1 MASELEAFAG
11 ALLALDGLIEREI
24 LRLRVRYQLSLD
36 ELRGLYITD
45 AQVDD
50 LLAGAPAGAAPSE
63 PGNASDSIRDFL
75 HALDAIPAARWR
87 HLCDVHALSLLER
100 ALVLLAFAPELD
112 LKYETLYAYLNNDIT
127 RKWPTLDLARRL
139 LAPSASGKAAVAAL
153 LAPGST
159 LWRSNLVELLP
170 APAASPSRL
179 QAGLAL
185 HRSATRFL
193 VGQTLHPDAGPAA
206 CDEAADASV
215 LAHVRVMA
223 GNDPPVL
230 LLCGDDPAQG
240 HDFASALAAAMRMP
254 LRRFAPGAPGTEV
267 DRLRDATATL
277 ALEQRLEPCAILL
290 EAAGA
295 RGHGPPYA
303 EAGVPMAIGE
313 LRGPLLVAADGDDA
327 WRGVVDG
334 RRVLKVMLHEPA
346 FAQRAAL
353 WTMSCRSQGL
363 AVPPEECAALAD
375 RYALTAR
382 QIAHATRTAR
392 DLALLAGAPA
402 VDAQTLH
409 AAARAESS
417 AAIGALG
424 SRVDSRHRWEDLI
437 VGAETLARLK
447 TITSAVRSR
456 HVVYGCWGFGARDAA
471 GTGVKVLFAGLSG
484 TGKTMAAGIIAREL
498 GLDLFRVD
506 LAAMVSKWLGETEK
520 NLNRVFA
527 AARAGNAMIFF
538 DEADAL
544 FGKRSEVKDAHDR
557 YANIEVSHLLQK
569 LEAHDG
575 AVVLASNLRRNMD
588 DAFTRRLHYVVE
600 FPAPDA
606 VQRERLWRTMFP
618 PAAPLAD
625 DIDFGFLAR
634 QFELSGGDIRNVI
647 LEAAFLAA
655 QDATAIGM
663 RELVRALSRQLAKE
677 GKMASLAAFQGY
689 LPLLR
694 EAAGVAGD

>member
-1 MASELEAFAG
+1 MASELEPFAA
-11 ALLALDGLIEREI
+11 ALHALDALVERET

-45 AQVDD
+45 EQVDD
-50 LLAGAPAGAAPSE
+50 LLASSASTTSSE
-63 PGNASDSIRDFL
+63 PDTASEPTCAFL
-75 HALDAIPAARWR
+75 RALDAIADARWR

-139 LAPSASGKAAVAAL
+139 LAPSAAGKAAVSAL

-159 LWRSNLVELLP
+159 LWRADLVELLP
-170 APAASPSRL
+170 APATSPSRL

-193 VGQTLHPDAGPAA
+193 VGQALHRDAEPAA
-206 CDEAADASV
+206 FDECADEAV

-223 GNDPPVL
+223 GDDPPVL
-230 LLCGDDPAQG
+230 LLCADDPEQG
-240 HDFASALAAAMRMP
+240 RDFACALAAAMRMP
-254 LRRFAPGAPGTEV
+254 LRRFTPGAV
-267 DRLRDATATL
+267 DTGGHHRCDAAATL

-290 EAAGA
+290 EAASA
-295 RGHGPPYA
+295 RGDAPARA
-303 EAGVPMAIGE
+303 ETDAPMAIDE
-313 LRGPLLVAADGDDA
+313 LCGPLLVEADADDA
-327 WRGVVDG
+327 WRGLVGG

-346 FAQRAAL
+346 FAQRATL
-353 WTMSCRSQGL
+353 WTASCRAQGL
-363 AVPPEECAALAD
+363 AVSPEECAALAD

-392 DLALLAGAPA
+392 DLALLAGEPT

-417 AAIGALG
+417 AAIGTLG
-424 SRVDSRHRWEDLI
+424 RRVDSRHHWDDLI
-437 VGAETLARLK
+437 VGTETLARLQ

-456 HVVYGCWGFGARDAA
+456 HVVYGRWGFGARDAA
-471 GTGVKVLFAGLSG
+471 GTGVKALFAGPSG

-498 GLDLFRVD
+498 GLDLFRID

-575 AVVLASNLRRNMD
+575 AVVLASNLKRNMD
-588 DAFTRRLHYVVE
+588 DAFTRRLHYIVE

-606 VQRERLWRTMFP
+606 VQRERLWRTLFP

-655 QDATAIGM
+655 NDATAIGM

-694 EAAGVAGD
+694 ETADAIRG

>member
-1 MASELEAFAG
+1 MADDLATYAA
-11 ALLALDGLIEREI
+11 ALHALDKVLERET
-24 LRLRVRYQLSLD
+24 LRLRLRYQLSFD
-36 ELRGLYITD
+36 ELRGLYTTD
-45 AQVDD
+45 EQVDD
-50 LLAGAPAGAAPSE
+50 LLANAGPDAASSRPDIAAES
-63 PGNASDSIRDFL
+63 ARDL
-75 HALDAIPAARWR
+75 LRALDAIADARWR
-87 HLCDVHALSLLER
+87 HLCNVHELAPLER

-112 LKYETLYAYLNNDIT
+112 LKYETLFGYLNNDIT

-139 LAPSASGKAAVAAL
+139 LAPGATGKAEVSTL

-159 LWRSNLVELLP
+159 LWRSNLIELLP
-170 APAASPSRL
+170 APASSPSHL

-193 VGQTLHPDAGPAA
+193 VGQALHRDSWSAA
-206 CDEAADASV
+206 REESADESV
-215 LAHVRVMA
+215 LAHARVMA
-223 GNDPPVL
+223 GDDPPVL
-230 LLCGDDPAQG
+230 LLCADDPEQRR
-240 HDFASALAAAMRMP
+240 DFADALAATLRLP
-254 LRRFAPGAPGTEV
+254 LRRFAPGEAGTAL
-267 DRLRDATATL
+267 DRGRDAAATL

-290 EAAGA
+290 EPASPRGEGPAGA
-295 RGHGPPYA
+295 Q
-303 EAGVPMAIGE
+303 AGVPGAIGE
-313 LRGPLLVAADGDDA
+313 LRGPLLVEADGDDA
-327 WRGVVDG
+327 WRALVDG
-334 RRVLKVMLHEPA
+334 RRVLKVLLHEPP
-346 FAQRAAL
+346 FAQRATL
-353 WTMSCRSQGL
+353 WTISCRSQGL
-363 AVPPEECAALAD
+363 AVSPEDCAALAD

-392 DLALLAGAPA
+392 DLALLAGEPL
-402 VDAQTLH
+402 VDARRLH

-417 AAIGALG
+417 AAIGTLG
-424 SRVDSRHRWEDLI
+424 SRVDSRHHWDDLI
-437 VGAETLARLK
+437 VGTETLARLQ

-456 HVVYGCWGFGARDAA
+456 HVVYGRWGFGARDAG
-471 GTGVKVLFAGLSG
+471 GTGVKALFAGPSG

-498 GLDLFRVD
+498 GLDLFRID

-527 AARAGNAMIFF
+527 AARAGNAMTFF

-544 FGKRSEVKDAHDR
+544 FGKRSEVKEAHDR

-575 AVVLASNLRRNMD
+575 AVVLASNLKRNMD

-618 PAAPLAD
+618 PAAPLAG

-655 QDATAIGM
+655 HATTAIGM

-677 GKMASLAAFQGY
+677 GKMASLAAFQRY

-694 EAAGVAGD
+694 DTAPATGS